1 MNKNELKIGTVL
13 SLFTV
18 IVSSLIQII
27 YTPMYMKYLGPADYG
42 INSLVQSII
51 GYISILNLGLG
62 NTMLRYTVQYR
73 AENKLEEE
81 KSLNGMFLV
90 IYSVLML
97 IAISIGIYLYSNM
110 NDFFGKNFT
119 FEEIEKTKSI
129 FVIMF
134 LNVAISFPL
143 SIFSTNISSKEKFIY
158 QRSIKLITIILNPI
172 VAVILMMNGFGLVAI
187 TVSTVFFALTSYMF
201 DVIYAFK
208 LGMKIKFS
216 KFNKNIIRE
225 IFTYSFFI
233 FLNVLIDQIYWG
245 TDRVIIGKYIGVTGI
260 AVYSIGGIFNT
271 LYMGFASS
279 VSGVLF
285 PKINRLIVEG
295 KHDEIN
301 DIFIKVGRLQYILL
315 GLISSGFILFGK
327 DFIVLWVGES
337 YIEAYKIALWIMIP
351 LTVPLI
357 QSTGIA
363 IMQARNMH
371 QFRSMVY
378 FIIAI
383 MNLVMSV
390 LFVKEYGVIG
400 CAIATGISFVLGQ
413 IIIMNIYYKV
423 RIGLDMIKFW
433 KNIIKMSIPLLI
445 SMMLGTLLNIYLVKI
460 SYFNL
465 FLKASIYTAVYTI
478 LLLIIGLNSY
488 EKSLVKIFRKNK
500 KSDV

>member
-97 IAISIGIYLYSNM
+97 IAIFIGIYLYSNM
-110 NDFFGKNFT
+110 NEFFGKNFT
-119 FEEIEKTKSI
+119 FEEIQKTKSI

-158 QRSIKLITIILNPI
+158 QRSIKLATIILNPI
-172 VAVILMMNGFGLVAI
+172 VAVILMMNGFGLISI
-187 TVSTVFFALTSYMF
+187 TVSTVFFALTSYIF
-201 DVIYAFK
+201 DIIYALK

-216 KFNKNIIRE
+216 KFNKNIIKE
-225 IFTYSFFI
+225 IFIYSFFI

-327 DFIVLWVGES
+327 DFITLWVGES

-371 QFRSMVY
+371 QFRSLIY

-383 MNLVMSV
+383 MNLLMSI
-390 LFVKEYGVIG
+390 LFVKKYGVIG
-400 CAIATGISFVLGQ
+400 CAIATGISFILGQ

-433 KNIIKMSIPLLI
+433 KNILLMSIPLLI
-445 SMMLGTLLNIYLVKI
+445 SMILGTLLNVYLVKI
-460 SYFNL
+460 SYSNL
-465 FLKASIYTAVYTI
+465 FLKVSIYTIIYAV
-478 LLLIIGLNSY
+478 LLLNLG
-488 EKSLVKIFRKNK
+488 
-500 KSDV
+500 